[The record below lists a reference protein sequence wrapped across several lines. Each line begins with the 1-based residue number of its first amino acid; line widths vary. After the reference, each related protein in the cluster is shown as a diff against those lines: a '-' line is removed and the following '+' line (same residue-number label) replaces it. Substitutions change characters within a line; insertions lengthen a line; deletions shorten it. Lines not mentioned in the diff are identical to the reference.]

1 MTIARVASEMI
12 RHRANPPQGAPEP
25 ISGLAALPVRTRLP
39 ETRPATMRPPD
50 LAPSPV
56 HPPVVAGVPARLA
69 VAQPDGSVVCNV
81 CAHRCL
87 VRPGRMGIC
96 GVRANMAGELW
107 SLAHGAV
114 AAAALD
120 AIEKKPLFHVD
131 PGSTAYSVSTLGC
144 PFHCLFCQNWEI
156 AQGPRLGLDIPL
168 GPMTPAQVVV
178 EARRSGAG
186 SIACTYVEPTVF
198 LEYALD
204 IGELARAAGLRMLF
218 ITDGYATPE
227 AVELLGGVLDA
238 ANVDLKSFDDTF
250 YRKLC
255 GARLAPVLDAIE
267 AYRRAGVW
275 LELTTLVIPGANDDE
290 AQLRDLAGWIVERL
304 GPATPWHV
312 SRFHPDY
319 RMRDVPP
326 TPLATLRRAVEIG
339 REAGLLHVYAGN
351 APALGLEDT
360 YCPGCSRL
368 LVERHGYQVRS
379 HLTEDG
385 SCPGCGQALAGLF
398 ARALS

>member
-1 MTIARVASEMI
+1 MRLG
-12 RHRANPPQGAPEP
+12 RRQGTLDT
-25 ISGLAALPVRTRLP
+25 ISGPAALPDEQRVPDTRVTTMQLFNRTPASPTAPVKPGVRAL
-39 ETRPATMRPPD
+39 
-50 LAPSPV
+50 LAD
-56 HPPVVAGVPARLA
+56 
-69 VAQPDGSVVCNV
+69 AQPDGSVRCNA

-87 VRPGRMGIC
+87 VRSGRTGIC
-96 GVRANMAGELW
+96 GVRVNTAGELW
-107 SLAHGAV
+107 SLAYGAV

-120 AIEKKPLFHVD
+120 PIEKKPLFHVD
-131 PGSTAYSVSTLGC
+131 PGSTAYSISTLGC
-144 PFHCLFCQNWEI
+144 PFHCVFCQNWEI

-168 GPMTPAQVVV
+168 RPMSPEQVVA
-178 EARRSGAG
+178 EARRSGAR

-227 AVELLGGVLDA
+227 AVGLLGGVLDA
-238 ANVDLKSFDDTF
+238 ANVDLKSFDDAF

-255 GARLAPVLDAIE
+255 GARLAPVLEAIE

-275 LELTTLVIPGANDDE
+275 LEITTLIIPGANDDE

-304 GPATPWHV
+304 GPGTPWHI

-319 RMRDVPP
+319 RMRDVVA
-326 TPLATLRRAVEIG
+326 TPAATLLRAAEIG
-339 REAGLLHVYAGN
+339 REAGLHHVYVGN

-360 YCPGCSRL
+360 RCPGCSRV
-368 LVERHGYQVRS
+368 LVERNGYQVRS
-379 HLTEDG
+379 HLAAAG
-385 SCPGCGQALAGLF
+385 ACPGCGRLLEGLF
-398 ARALS
+398 TGVPT